1 MLSFRVHQ
9 LEIGRLHFILLPKLN
24 RAQSNF
30 LVSAFERRGY
40 SVEGRGRICARRRK
54 ETVHVEPPGY
64 CWSAADPADLI
75 LPLVED
81 LLSFPK
87 ERVPPKELEDMYLLA
102 DRSSGR
108 GAVRLSPR
116 LETHS
121 RWARLRKEGRCG
133 LSPDEGLVASSLM
146 GMSEG
151 PCSMVTDYYSD
162 GAVPV
167 IWGRRRYFEASLSPE
182 EASRTLR
189 SVEAKGERNSYLPMG
204 GSPLPGSTEVARGW
218 ASDVPLGEW
227 CFFTSS

>member
-1 MLSFRVHQ
+1 MK
-9 LEIGRLHFILLPKLN
+9 IGMLHFILLPKLN

-40 SVEGRGRICARRRK
+40 AVEGRGRICARRRR
-54 ETVHVEPPGY
+54 ERVHVEPAGY
-64 CWSAADPADLI
+64 CWSATDPADLI
-75 LPLVED
+75 LPLVQD
-81 LLSFPK
+81 LISFPK
-87 ERVPPKELEDMYLLA
+87 ERVSPKELEGMYLLA
-102 DRSSGR
+102 DGSSGR

-116 LETHS
+116 LETYS
-121 RWARLRKEGRCG
+121 RWARLRREGGCG

-146 GMSEG
+146 GSSEG

-167 IWGRRRYFEASLSPE
+167 IWGRRRYFEASLPPE

-189 SVEAKGERNSYLPMG
+189 SVGVKGVRNSYLPMG
-204 GSPLPGSTEVARGW
+204 GSPLPRSMEVARGW
-218 ASDVPLGEW
+218 ASDIALGDW